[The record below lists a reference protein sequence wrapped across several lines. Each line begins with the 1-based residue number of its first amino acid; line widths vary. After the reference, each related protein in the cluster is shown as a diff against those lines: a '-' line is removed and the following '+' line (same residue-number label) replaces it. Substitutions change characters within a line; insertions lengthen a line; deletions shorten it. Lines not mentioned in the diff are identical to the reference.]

1 MKNLKVGYELA
12 LGFAAVLLLT
22 ICVAAIGVLSMDALI
37 SRSDKAQTAENLLNE
52 ANQIRYAQVRFE
64 ERGDQKYVAQVTDSV
79 AKIAQLVEQKKA
91 SFSEP
96 QDREYL
102 QAIVNQARDY
112 QAAFENLV
120 ALHALKKQTRAN
132 WVDAGNTTDKA

>member
-1 MKNLKVGYELA
+1 MKNLKVSYKLA

-112 QAAFENLV
+112 RQHLRSSSRCM
-120 ALHALKKQTRAN
+120 H
-132 WVDAGNTTDKA
+132 